1 MAPILTVI
9 GATGAQGSSIVAHAL
24 QSGVY
29 KVRAIT
35 RNTTSP
41 KAKAL
46 EAQGVEVVSADVND
60 EASLTKA
67 FEVCSFPSPFLLF
80 KSNTNKR
87 KRDQQQSTP

>member
-24 QSGVY
+24 QSGAY

-35 RNTTSP
+35 RNTTGP

-60 EASLTKA
+60 EASLVKA
-67 FEVCSFPSPFLLF
+67 FEVNSQLL
-80 KSNTNKR
+80 SLGPETNLNSR
-87 KRDQQQSTP
+87 AQPPSTP

>member
-24 QSGVY
+24 QSGAY

-35 RNTTSP
+35 RNTTSA

-60 EASLTKA
+60 VASLTKA
-67 FEVCSFPSPFLLF
+67 FSVCSTHYPSET
-80 KSNTNKR
+80 KY
-87 KRDQQQSTP
+87 

>member
-1 MAPILTVI
+1 MSPILTVI

-24 QSGVY
+24 KNGTY

-35 RNTTSP
+35 RKTTSE

-60 EASLTKA
+60 EASLIKA
-67 FEVCSFPSPFLLF
+67 FEVCSP
-80 KSNTNKR
+80 T
-87 KRDQQQSTP
+87 STSLVKD

>member
-29 KVRAIT
+29 KVRAVT
-35 RNTTSP
+35 RNTTSA

-67 FEVCSFPSPFLLF
+67 FSVCSTHFLP
-80 KSNTNKR
+80 KTKY
-87 KRDQQQSTP
+87 